1 MKVVDDRIKPR
12 ILPLDKIKSGKVF
25 RYDGKYYIK
34 TNKFCMDSR
43 ECVDVEDGQVIYY
56 NQDIDVVTLQAE
68 LHIMGITD
76 KEEE

>member
-12 ILPLDKIKSGKVF
+12 ILPLGKIKSGKVF

-43 ECVDVEDGQVIYY
+43 ECVNVEDGQVIYY
-56 NQDIDVVTLQAE
+56 NQDINVMAIQAE